1 MKRYIVHLQNTMPYN
16 PKDASALLRRARE
29 LVKPKVTIRDARVSK
44 KYIEFDTSIPD
55 SIDVSTIIERLE
67 AISPLG
73 SYEHIIER
81 PMEKDKAINRAM
93 QLFNDEKYWEA
104 HEALESVW
112 KNASGIEKDILN
124 GIILVAAA
132 FVHDEKDEPDVCL
145 SILQRARKKL
155 GGASGTYYGMDVNRI
170 TDRISEIITSGK
182 IDRFTI

>member
-1 MKRYIVHLQNTMPYN
+1 MPYN

-29 LVKPKVTIRDARVSK
+29 LVEPEVTIRDARVSK

-73 SYEHIIER
+73 SYEHVIEHH
-81 PMEKDKAINRAM
+81 MEKDKAIKRAM
-93 QLFNDEKYWEA
+93 QLFNDERYWEA

-124 GIILVAAA
+124 GIILAAAA
-132 FVHDEKDEPDVCL
+132 FVHDEKDEPSVCL
-145 SILQRARKKL
+145 SILRRARKKL
-155 GGASGTYYGMDVNRI
+155 GGASGTYHGMDVNRI
-170 TDRISEIITSGK
+170 KDKISEIITSGK
-182 IDRFTI
+182 INRFTI